1 MFGGFELLD
10 ATLTEN
16 FGVSIDGNFKVD
28 FTGFEAIIDMVGGID
43 IELTS
48 AEADYINKRKQR
60 FTRGYKRYKEIS
72 GLIEWKE
79 CQIFHSIFT

>member
-1 MFGGFELLD
+1 MLD

-16 FGVSIDGNFKVD
+16 FGVSIDGNFEVD

-48 AEADYINKRKQR
+48 AEAD
-60 FTRGYKRYKEIS
+60 
-72 GLIEWKE
+72 
-79 CQIFHSIFT
+79 

>member
-1 MFGGFELLD
+1 MLD

-16 FGVSIDGNFKVD
+16 FGVSIDGNFEVD

-48 AEADYINKRKQR
+48 AEADYINKRND
-60 FTRGYKRYKEIS
+60 TSIVA
-72 GLIEWKE
+72 GLN
-79 CQIFHSIFT
+79 HLN